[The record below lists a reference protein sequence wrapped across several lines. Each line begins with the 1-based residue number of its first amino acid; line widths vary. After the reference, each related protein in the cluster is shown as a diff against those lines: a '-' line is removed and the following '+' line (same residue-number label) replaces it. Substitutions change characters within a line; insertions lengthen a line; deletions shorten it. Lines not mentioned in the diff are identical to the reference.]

1 MDGLD
6 RRAGAFYLFSVRT
19 PCPTC
24 QRVFDSSPEAA
35 PYRPF
40 CSERCRTI
48 DLGSWLDA
56 AYRISAPISEEDLD
70 EGGAHDRGHEPPE
83 N

>member
-1 MDGLD
+1 MPDA
-6 RRAGAFYLFSVRT
+6 R
-19 PCPTC
+19 CPTC
-24 QRVFDSSPEAA
+24 KKIIIGGPTG
-35 PYRPF
+35 PHRPF
-40 CSERCRTI
+40 CSERCRAV

-70 EGGAHDRGHEPPE
+70 EGMPEGTRASGADDDDGK